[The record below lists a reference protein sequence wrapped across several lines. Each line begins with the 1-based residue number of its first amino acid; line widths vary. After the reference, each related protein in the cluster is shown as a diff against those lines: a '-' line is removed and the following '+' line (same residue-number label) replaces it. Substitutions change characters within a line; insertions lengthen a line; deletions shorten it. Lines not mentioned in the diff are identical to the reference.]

1 MCHRI
6 LSIQPHVLENADV
19 ALEFEPTIM
28 QISLCPWFI
37 GILTGERG
45 EGRKHGEGVYH
56 GLDYTLMGILLPSFH
71 LLPAVKWW
79 MCTVRFSI
87 FIPSFTRVFTNL
99 DFLHL
104 TLIDR
109 FTLMDDG
116 IITRNTWK
124 LSFVVGISELRM
136 ESNLIIRYFD
146 KKYIW

>member
-1 MCHRI
+1 
-6 LSIQPHVLENADV
+6 
-19 ALEFEPTIM
+19 
-28 QISLCPWFI
+28 
-37 GILTGERG
+37 
-45 EGRKHGEGVYH
+45 
-56 GLDYTLMGILLPSFH
+56 
-71 LLPAVKWW
+71 

-109 FTLMDDG
+109 FTLMDDE

-136 ESNLIIRYFD
+136 ESNLITQQFD
-146 KKYIW
+146 KKYI